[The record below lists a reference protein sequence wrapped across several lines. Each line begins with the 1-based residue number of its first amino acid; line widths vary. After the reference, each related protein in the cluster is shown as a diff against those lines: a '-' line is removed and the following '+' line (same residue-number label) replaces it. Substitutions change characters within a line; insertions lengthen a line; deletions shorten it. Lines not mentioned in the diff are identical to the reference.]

1 LEAKDELRALE
12 FSFLHQA
19 KGKISESVGALH
31 EFAEY
36 ISRLDVFVAQALLA
50 HEKKF
55 TQPEFSLNNRLS
67 IIEGRHPVIEEF
79 LPRDQQFIPND
90 LNLRGSMELLKEE
103 TMKDD

>member
-1 LEAKDELRALE
+1 MEAKDELRALE

-19 KGKISESVGALH
+19 KEKISENVGALH

-55 TQPEFSLNNRLS
+55 TQPEFTINNRLS
-67 IIEGRHPVIEEF
+67 IIDGRHPVIEEF
-79 LPRDQQFIPND
+79 LPRDQQFIPNN
-90 LNLRGSMELLKEE
+90 LTLRGNIEL
-103 TMKDD
+103 